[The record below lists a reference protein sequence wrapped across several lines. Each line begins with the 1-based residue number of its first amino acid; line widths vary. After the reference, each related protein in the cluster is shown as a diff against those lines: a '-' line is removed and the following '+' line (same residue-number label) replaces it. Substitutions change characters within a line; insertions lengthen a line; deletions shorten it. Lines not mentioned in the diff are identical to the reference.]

1 MTPFFGIVLVLVVL
15 GGFLPGVRFLQ
26 VKGHVG
32 PETARK
38 LVHVGMGCVCL
49 TFPRLFDANWPVW
62 LLAGLA
68 AFSLLL
74 LRTIKGLRRGLG
86 SVLHDVDRNS
96 LGELY
101 FPLGV
106 ATVFTLAGD
115 HDLLFLV
122 PVALLTFADAA
133 GALVGRRLGRHPFAT
148 LEGTKSVEGS
158 LAVGLAGMA
167 CASLPLL
174 IYGYDPL
181 RALLIG
187 AALGLFALLVE
198 AISWRGLDNIF
209 LPLAIFAQLSAFLH
223 ASSGELVLRL
233 SVLAGVTLLA
243 LLWRRGHVVDDS
255 ARLGGA
261 LAMYYFWVVGG
272 WTWLVAPVVI
282 LVSYVRLMPTIPGG
296 PPQHNLIAVIC
307 VASAGLIWSV
317 AHAVVPD
324 PRWHGLF
331 TLGLATQQA
340 IIALVRF
347 SQGRPHWPRAAWC
360 AIAVGQAA
368 GLHGLTF
375 WWVDRRATVSV
386 EGLALGVAM
395 VAFATAAFALWERSL
410 RLPDDVNA
418 RWWKQGLTALAAA
431 GLAGSFWFL

>member
-1 MTPFFGIVLVLVVL
+1 VTPFASIALVLAVL
-15 GGFLPGVRFLQ
+15 GTLLPGVKFLQ
-26 VKGHVG
+26 ARRSVA

-49 TFPRLFDANWPVW
+49 TFPWLFNENWPVW

-68 AFSLLL
+68 AIGLVL
-74 LRTIKGLRRGLG
+74 LRRIKGLRRNLG
-86 SVLHDVDRNS
+86 SVLHDVDRAS

-106 ATVFTLAGD
+106 ATVFTLARGD
-115 HDLLFLV
+115 ILLFV
-122 PVALLTFADAA
+122 IPVALLTFADAA
-133 GALVGRRLGRHPFAT
+133 GALVGKRLGRHPFAT

-167 CASLPLL
+167 CATLPLL
-174 IYGYDPL
+174 ISGYDPFRSIL
-181 RALLIG
+181 MG

-198 AISWRGLDNIF
+198 AISWRGLDNVF
-209 LPLAIFAQLSAFLH
+209 LPLAIFAQLSAFLD
-223 ASSGELVLRL
+223 ASAGALELRL
-233 SVLAGVTLLA
+233 GVLVGLTFLA
-243 LLWRRGHVVDDS
+243 LTWRRGHVVDDS

-261 LAMYYFWVVGG
+261 LALYYFWVVGG
-272 WTWLVAPVVI
+272 WTWLVAPIVI

-296 PPQHNLIAVIC
+296 PPRHNLVAVIC
-307 VASAGLIWSV
+307 VASAGLVWSV
-317 AHAVVPD
+317 AHAVAPD

-360 AIAVGQAA
+360 AVAVGQAA
-368 GLHGLTF
+368 GLHAATF
-375 WWVDRRATVSV
+375 WLVDRGETVSGP
-386 EGLALGVAM
+386 GLAIGIAAVALATI
-395 VAFATAAFALWERSL
+395 AFAWWERSL

-431 GLAGSFWFL
+431 GLAGSLWFL

>member
-1 MTPFFGIVLVLVVL
+1 MTPFAGIALVLVVL
-15 GGFLPGVRFLQ
+15 GALLPGVKVLQ
-26 VKGHVG
+26 ARGRVG
-32 PETARK
+32 AETARK
-38 LVHVGMGCVCL
+38 LVHMGMGCVCL
-49 TFPRLFDANWPVW
+49 TFPWLFNEDWPVW

-68 AFSLLL
+68 AFGLLL
-74 LRTIKGLRRGLG
+74 LREIKGLRRGLG
-86 SVLHDVDRNS
+86 SVLHDVERAS

-115 HDLLFLV
+115 NALLFV
-122 PVALLTFADAA
+122 IPVALLTFADAA

-158 LAVGLAGMA
+158 LAVGLAGMV

-187 AALGLFALLVE
+187 ATLGLFALLVE

-233 SVLAGVTLLA
+233 SVLGGVTLLA

-296 PPQHNLIAVIC
+296 PPRHNLIAVIC
-307 VASAGLIWSV
+307 VASAGLVWSL
-317 AHAVVPD
+317 AHAVAPD

-368 GLHGLTF
+368 GLHALTF
-375 WWVDRRATVSV
+375 WLVDRGATVSG
-386 EGLALGVAM
+386 EGLAIGIATVAL
-395 VAFATAAFALWERSL
+395 ATAAFALWERSL
-410 RLPDDVNA
+410 RLPEDVNA

-431 GLAGSFWFL
+431 GLAGSLWFL